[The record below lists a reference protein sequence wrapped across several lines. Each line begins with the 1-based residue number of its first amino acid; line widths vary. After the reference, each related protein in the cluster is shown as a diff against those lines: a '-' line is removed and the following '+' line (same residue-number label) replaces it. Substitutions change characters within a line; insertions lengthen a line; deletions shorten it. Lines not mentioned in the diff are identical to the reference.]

1 MSKEKIPLFPIALRA
16 SHKEISFQPLSCSA
30 MNPWPDLCKEV
41 YQLSRDEGNTG

>member
-1 MSKEKIPLFPIALRA
+1 MLALCTEHFFFS